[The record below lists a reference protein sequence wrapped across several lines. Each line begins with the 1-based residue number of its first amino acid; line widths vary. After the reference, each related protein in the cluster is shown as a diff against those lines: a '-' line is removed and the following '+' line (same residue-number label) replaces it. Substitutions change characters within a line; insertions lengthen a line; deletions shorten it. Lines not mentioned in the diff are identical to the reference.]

1 VNSAKTPLTC
11 KFSAKRFEF
20 YLCDA
25 NAYFNENKNNVDNKT
40 QIDFSK
46 FLNCLDLYLDLFDDF
61 TNDLVDKTK
70 IKIYGS
76 VTLENS
82 AIVRTISSYHNKEW
96 SSNIAISM
104 DSEESND
111 YISDQGLCYG

>member
-1 VNSAKTPLTC
+1 MNSAKTPLAC

-40 QIDFSK
+40 QIGFSK
-46 FLNCLDLYLDLFDDF
+46 FLNCLDLYLDLFDDS
-61 TNDLVDKTK
+61 TIDLVETK

-76 VTLENS
+76 VTLE
-82 AIVRTISSYHNKEW
+82 IV
-96 SSNIAISM
+96 
-104 DSEESND
+104 
-111 YISDQGLCYG
+111 L